1 MRKMLNNKGP
11 TDNILKR
18 AKGGIYFYSLFS
30 IIQIVKN

>member
-1 MRKMLNNKGP
+1 MLNNKRP

-18 AKGGIYFYSLFS
+18 AQGWTSFYSLFS